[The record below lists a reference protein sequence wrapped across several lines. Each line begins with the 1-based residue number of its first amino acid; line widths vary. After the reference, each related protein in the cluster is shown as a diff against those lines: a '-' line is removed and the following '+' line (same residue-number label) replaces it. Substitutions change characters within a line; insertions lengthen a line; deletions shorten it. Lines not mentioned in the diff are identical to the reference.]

1 MFYIYMYIHKI
12 YICVCVCIYIY
23 ITDTAVSVV
32 MFPFPLLIL
41 FIWVLLFL
49 LGESGQR
56 SVNLL
61 YSFKESALGFID
73 FFHSFFNFY
82 FIYVLSDLYYSFPSA
97 DFRFCL
103 FLFF

>member
-1 MFYIYMYIHKI
+1 MFYIYI
-12 YICVCVCIYIY
+12 YIRYIYVCVFVYIY

-32 MFPFPLLIL
+32 MFPFPLLML

-61 YSFKESALGFID
+61 YSFNELALGFID

-97 DFRFCL
+97 YFRFCL